1 MSVKRISED
10 ERFEAAMQA
19 SGNERRNRPLS
30 LVWLGGALL
39 AASVLT
45 LIAGWWSKRSAESH
59 YFSRADDSFRVQ
71 RMVQEWNELE
81 QKQSTGAQAGAHE
94 PNLRISTTLEELA
107 TSAGIKNKPLAPK
120 INPRNI
126 PGGKEMTYV
135 YNDVRDESLQT
146 LIDWVRLA
154 TEQIPGLEL
163 VEIPELKSDAAGWRM
178 RVIFKR
184 WERAE

>member
-1 MSVKRISED
+1 
-10 ERFEAAMQA
+10 MQA
-19 SGNERRNRPLS
+19 STNERRNRPLS
-30 LVWLGGALL
+30 LVWLGGVLLVASLLTLL
-39 AASVLT
+39 AGL
-45 LIAGWWSKRSAESH
+45 WSKRSAEGH
-59 YFSRADDSFRVQ
+59 YFSRADDRFRVQ

-81 QKQSTGAQAGAHE
+81 QKQSTGDQAAAHE
-94 PNLRISTTLEELA
+94 PNQRIRTILEELA
-107 TSAGIKNKPLAPK
+107 TSAGIKKPPPAPTG
-120 INPRNI
+120 NPRNI

-135 YNDVRDESLQT
+135 YNDVRDESLQA

-163 VEIPELKSDAAGWRM
+163 YEVPELKSDGAGWRM